1 MDNPKYMEITVST
14 TSSASDAVS
23 DALMALG
30 AAGTQIL
37 DRADLPDTDH
47 PLHDWELMD
56 QSVIDAMPEDVQVKA
71 WYPEEEAARILETL
85 AARLPL
91 LRRTLS
97 DPGTLKITTAEAEQ
111 TDWSENWKKYYKPF
125 RAGKRLV
132 IKPTWESWDR
142 QEGDLVV
149 EMDPGMAFG
158 TGTHETTALC
168 VEMIE
173 EYYRGGAFLDVGT
186 GSGIL
191 AICAGLL
198 GAGDVTAVD
207 IDPDAVRVAKE
218 NVEKNGLQG
227 KVDVRQGDLIKGLD
241 RSFDFAAANILAPI
255 VCLLCGPLFSHLKP
269 GSLFICSG
277 ILAEQEDT
285 VRKALA
291 DSGYR
296 VLEVRRKKDWVAFAA
311 KRP

>member
-37 DRADLPDTDH
+37 DRADLPDADH

>member
-1 MDNPKYMEITVST
+1 MDNPKYLEITVST

-23 DALMALG
+23 DALIALG

-37 DRADLPDTDH
+37 DRADLPDVDH

-71 WYPEEEAARILETL
+71 WYPEQEAAGILETL
-85 AARLPL
+85 SARIPL
-91 LRRTLS
+91 LRQTLP
-97 DPGTLKITTAEAEQ
+97 DPGSLKISTAEAEQ

-125 RAGKRLV
+125 RAGRRLV
-132 IKPTWESWDR
+132 VKPTWETWEKK
-142 QEGDLVV
+142 EGDLVV
-149 EMDPGMAFG
+149 ELDPGMAFG

-173 EYYRGGAFLDVGT
+173 DYYTGGAFLDVGT

-198 GAGDVTAVD
+198 GTEDLTAVD
-207 IDPDAVRVAKE
+207 IDPDAVKVAKE
-218 NVEKNGLQG
+218 NVEKNGLAG
-227 KVDVRQGDLIKGLD
+227 KVDVREGNLIKGLD
-241 RSFDFAAANILAPI
+241 RVFDFAAANILAPI
-255 VCLLCGPLFSHLKP
+255 VCLLCGPLFSHLTP
-269 GSLFICSG
+269 GSRFICSG
-277 ILAEQEDT
+277 ILTEQEGM
-285 VRKALA
+285 VKKALE

-296 VLEVRRKKDWVAFAA
+296 VLEVRRRKDWVAFASL
-311 KRP
+311 RP

>member
-218 NVEKNGLQG
+218 NMEKNGLQG